1 MDSQNK
7 MKARIEKESM
17 IFPHWDLSILSDVI
31 LRKRKLR
38 GNRGGRVKMKSTGGV
53 FESQI

>member
-1 MDSQNK
+1 

>member
-38 GNRGGRVKMKSTGGV
+38 GNGWGG
-53 FESQI
+53 E